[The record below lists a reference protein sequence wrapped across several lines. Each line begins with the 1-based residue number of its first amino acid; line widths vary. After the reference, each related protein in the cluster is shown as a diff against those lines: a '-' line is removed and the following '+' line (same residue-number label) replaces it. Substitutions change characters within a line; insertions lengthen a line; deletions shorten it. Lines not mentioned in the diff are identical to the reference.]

1 MVGGKCR
8 EIAGGTYHMDSVK
21 EVFRAAAAA
30 LEPLLSNS
38 NGGLPG
44 KAGAG
49 SILEQLF
56 PVRKALSRVPL
67 PVDLPAPLPNPLK
80 GPSLQ
85 PDRNAG
91 RLPSAGKASRKSPAG
106 QSYMP
111 HLTCKALD
119 DASQDACSEE

>member
-1 MVGGKCR
+1 
-8 EIAGGTYHMDSVK
+8 MDSVK

-80 GPSLQ
+80 GPSPQ

-111 HLTCKALD
+111 HVRRARLQMMLPKMHVVKNELGAPCGAR
-119 DASQDACSEE
+119 